1 MIFEVLSIPYLQSK
15 PNLFIPKYSKIS
27 FSEIPDL
34 GPRVDC
40 RCVAFRVG
48 YNMRDVAEHH
58 IIVAYYCRLPLKAEM
73 GSPGR
78 MIRPAALEDLPIIG

>member
-1 MIFEVLSIPYLQSK
+1 MNFSASLIYKAK

-40 RCVAFRVG
+40 RYVAFRVG

-58 IIVAYYCRLPLKAEM
+58 IIAAYYYRLPLKAET

-78 MIRPAALEDLPIIG
+78 MIRPTALEDLPVIG